1 MTLEEVKGFVKERF
15 EHQMRNSGLA
25 DISTYMERFD
35 SLYEQNR
42 MDNLMPTANQRRITE
57 VVPVA
62 EWENPYVALREPEEL
77 AVSIA
82 DRYISIQTCTD
93 GYDYSIYDEGYRL
106 LDGGIYDNP
115 DISNREALHEIIT
128 DVKETMLDS
137 QAGAYF
143 QEDEAAAID
152 YDELQEKVELREQEE
167 IAERVGNRT
176 EQESVA
182 EAFRVKT
189 LEHFKP
195 LGNQALDDVEKTAYA
210 HIQSVIDANEL
221 DASVVDVVV
230 SGSRCRG
237 LEQAGSDLDIVV
249 EYKGFI
255 REDGLMIAC
264 VKVDINPIT
273 EERTGGRCQT
283 GNGVVKAP
291 GGL

>member
-1 MTLEEVKGFVKERF
+1 MGKSICGLWELEE
-15 EHQMRNSGLA
+15 L
-25 DISTYMERFD
+25 T
-35 SLYEQNR
+35 
-42 MDNLMPTANQRRITE
+42 
-57 VVPVA
+57 
-62 EWENPYVALREPEEL
+62 
-77 AVSIA
+77 VSIA

-115 DISNREALHEIIT
+115 DISIREALHEIIT

-255 REDGLMIAC
+255 REDDLFSALNEDGLMIVC

-283 GNGVVKAP
+283 GNGAVKAP